1 MKKTLYVTGISIFMS
16 VSAYAGQPAALDSL
30 LAAAGGGAV
39 EALSVPAA
47 PIIPVDYRAEK
58 ALASDVLDLTPSYAD
73 FLSAYALN
81 SGYAVFRLDG
91 RRMTSKRGLLSY
103 ASAALGFPG
112 PAENWDAMIDLIG
125 ELPRVHG
132 NNRILIVVRDAGL
145 IRRAG
150 GGLYEDLRDAA
161 EFACANA
168 RSWSKGEITIKFA
181 FVD

>member
-1 MKKTLYVTGISIFMS
+1 MS
-16 VSAYAGQPAALDSL
+16 AAAHAGQPSALDSL
-30 LAAAGGGAV
+30 FSAAGPVAV
-39 EALSVPAA
+39 EAAAA
-47 PIIPVDYRAEK
+47 PAVPFIVRDDRAEK

-73 FLSAYALN
+73 FLSSYALQ
-81 SGYAVFRLDG
+81 SGYAVFALDG
-91 RRMTSKRGLLSY
+91 ARMSAKRGLLDY

-132 NNRILIVVRDAGL
+132 NNRILIVVRNAGL
-145 IRRAG
+145 IKRAG

-168 RSWSKGEITIKFA
+168 REWSKGEITIKFA